1 MDRGACSPW
10 SRKELDMTEQLNTH
24 TEFPEYHVTMDLG
37 VKSEPAEVQLHFSK
51 ICASHM
57 QLQGQKLSS
66 FGRGWLWA
74 VKLSV
79 TMILTK
85 I

>member
-57 QLQGQKLSS
+57 LYSISLYCSYSKCSL
-66 FGRGWLWA
+66 
-74 VKLSV
+74 
-79 TMILTK
+79 
-85 I
+85 

>member
-1 MDRGACSPW
+1 MGSQ
-10 SRKELDMTEQLNTH
+10 ELDMTEQLNTH

-66 FGRGWLWA
+66 FGRGWFWA
-74 VKLSV
+74 VKFSV